1 MEVKISD
8 SLISNES
15 EKEVGLDAIWSLSTA
30 KPGNGV
36 EQLRDECLETY
47 WQSDGTQ
54 PHLINIQFLKKVVIS
69 KVCLYL
75 DFAADESYTPKKVSI
90 RSGTSQHDLVDIAT
104 IDLHEPVGWINVL
117 LSEAANKQPLRTHLL
132 QVRIVSMHQNGR
144 DTHVRHVKIFG
155 PRLSYPVMGG
165 VPVDKF
171 HSLEMLQYS
180 QIR

>member
-1 MEVKISD
+1 MEVEISE
-8 SLISNES
+8 SLHIDES
-15 EKEVGLDAIWSLSTA
+15 LREVGLDAIWSLSTA

-69 KVCLYL
+69 KICLYM
-75 DFAADESYTPKKVSI
+75 DFTVDESYTPKKISI

-104 IDLHEPVGWINVL
+104 VDLHEPVGWINISL
-117 LSEAANKQPLRTHLL
+117 IDQNKEPLRTHLL

-144 DTHVRHVKIFG
+144 DTHVRNVKVYG
-155 PRLSYPVMGG
+155 PRSSYPVMGG
-165 VPVDKF
+165 IPVDRF
-171 HSLEMLQYS
+171 YSSEMLQYA